1 MDVTNILFEGSDVII
16 INSEGGTHTISIDD
30 DDPTLREIAENL
42 VALGLSII
50 DTVPE
55 DMQFDDDIA
64 EFDDED
70 EFDDD
75 FNY

>member
-16 INSEGGTHTISIDD
+16 INSEGGTHTINMDD
-30 DDPTLREIAENL
+30 DDPTLREIAESL
-42 VALGLSII
+42 VALGLTVI

-55 DMQFDDDIA
+55 DMQFDSDIVD
-64 EFDDED
+64 FDDDD

-75 FNY
+75 LNY